1 MKTINRLYNSVILI
15 FAIPILTVLVF
26 FNAINTCYVESGSE
40 HTMYLP
46 DSITGN
52 LAAVI
57 ILLAIM
63 LLARNNR
70 FFHSLVERINSDEKF
85 YLRIRNLI
93 LSAIF
98 LFCFLWVVSSQ
109 FIPSGD
115 QIAVQN
121 SAFLFEIGQYDLFS
135 PGAYIERYQN
145 QLGLMLFS
153 WALGKVFGFHNY
165 LVFQLLNCIAVTV
178 VFLELTRICRLFHWS
193 RMTAV
198 GILIVGAVFFPLI
211 ILCSFV
217 YGNWLGLMF
226 AIIAVRTEVEF
237 LHKFRFW
244 KALSAVISIS
254 LAILLKSNYLI
265 FFIGMVIVAVAD
277 CVIQKKPQGCF
288 FVLLLLAGYCLQS
301 IMPKAFVRVTTGI
314 ELNQGE
320 PIYNWIAM
328 GLSEGERGPGWYNGL
343 NHILY
348 ERSNFD
354 TSECAEMAKY
364 EINHSIQAFHT
375 DHQFAV
381 SFFERKVASMWSSPT
396 FLSYFIFK
404 NRECVHEQSGLV
416 QAFLS
421 MGSEIKC
428 TAYLNSFCFLIYV
441 GALFCILLYPSSSES
456 HEELLFFM
464 IVTGGFLFHLGWE
477 VKALYALP
485 YFLILI
491 PCSIKGYSLVVNG
504 IEQFIGGK
512 VNSAE
517 RRALFK
523 ARRLNAAAF
532 CFTCLALLLI
542 GVRYGFHSL
551 QTDHEMFETYVQ
563 NETRPHPFTGEY
575 RLLSKTGGSLTLTDK
590 GEPVLSLR
598 GQGTS
603 FSMRGYNDGQIIRT
617 SDYKYLTPV
626 SEYGSTDRDDEIIM
640 SSDTRPFHNWR
651 IQYMDD
657 EFFRI
662 RYKNLALAVDENS
675 GEIRLCRAERN
686 KDNQLW
692 RAIKTE

>member
-46 DSITGN
+46 DSIIGN
-52 LAAVI
+52 FAAVI
-57 ILLAIM
+57 ILLAIL
-63 LLARNNR
+63 LLARKNR
-70 FFHSLVERINSDEKF
+70 LFRSLFERINSDEKF
-85 YLRIRNLI
+85 YRKIRNII

-98 LFCFLWVVSSQ
+98 IFSFLWVVSSQ

-121 SAFLFEIGQYDLFS
+121 SAFLFEIGQYDVFS

-178 VFLELTRICRLFHWS
+178 VFLELTRICRLFRWS
-193 RMTAV
+193 RMTAI
-198 GILIVGAVFFPLI
+198 GILIAGAVFFPLI

-226 AIIAVRTEVEF
+226 AIIAVRTEIEF
-237 LHKFRFW
+237 LREFRFW
-244 KALSAVISIS
+244 KALSAMIFIC

-265 FFIGMVIVAVAD
+265 FFIGMVIFAVAD
-277 CVIQKKPQGCF
+277 CVTQKKPQGCF

-301 IMPKAFVRVTTGI
+301 IIPKAIVRFTTGI
-314 ELNQGE
+314 ELNQGV
-320 PIYNWIAM
+320 PPYSFIAM
-328 GLSEGERGPGWYNGL
+328 GLSEDERGPGWFNGL
-343 NHILY
+343 SDILY
-348 ERSNFD
+348 ERSNFN

-364 EINHSIQAFHT
+364 EINQSIQAFRA
-375 DHQFAV
+375 DHQFAA
-381 SFFERKVASMWSSPT
+381 SFFERKIASMWSSPT
-396 FLSYFIFK
+396 FQSLYFFQ
-404 NRECVHEQSGLV
+404 NSECTQEQSHLV
-416 QAFLS
+416 QACLS
-421 MGSEIKC
+421 MDSEIKY
-428 TAYLNSFCFLIYV
+428 TAYMNSFCFLIYE
-441 GALFCILLYPSSSES
+441 GALFCILLYPSTGKSY
-456 HEELLFFM
+456 EELLSFM
-464 IVTGGFLFHLGWE
+464 IVIGGFLFHLVWE

-491 PCSIKGYSLVVNG
+491 PSSIKGYSIVVNG
-504 IEQFIGGK
+504 IEQFLGGK

-532 CFTCLALLLI
+532 CFACLALLLI
-542 GVRYGFHSL
+542 GVRYGFRSL
-551 QTDHEMFETYVQ
+551 QTDHEMFEKYVQ
-563 NETRPHPFTGEY
+563 NEAMPHPFTGEY
-575 RLLSKTGGSLTLTDK
+575 RLLSKTGGSLTVNDK
-590 GEPVLSLR
+590 GEPVLSLH

-626 SEYGSTDRDDEIIM
+626 SEFGSTDCDDEIIM
-640 SSDTRPFHNWR
+640 SSNTRLFHHWR